1 MVSCTCQRSVY
12 SQLPFDQCTPEN
24 GGCRVC
30 PAGQYQVIYCLS
42 VVRLRRTVTWDVGG
56 PWASPLRALR
66 LGVPPGLHFI
76 HLPLMR
82 YAHDANCIR
91 LAAAPEYGGRTK
103 CGDLEPLPERG
114 RRRPVHRLR
123 PLPAA
128 PRHVTGTP
136 YSVCGCSVV
145 APITAGQVSMAYV
158 SGCAFSCKS
167 PALVTSASSPGYYCS
182 APLVGAVC
190 PDLCLRCA
198 CPPPDTT
205 CSQPP
210 ADGAGLYWGSCVDVL
225 GIRPMECDSS
235 QLPPGAVFVGN
246 AGRSACRV

>member
-1 MVSCTCQRSVY
+1 
-12 SQLPFDQCTPEN
+12 
-24 GGCRVC
+24 
-30 PAGQYQVIYCLS
+30 
-42 VVRLRRTVTWDVGG
+42 
-56 PWASPLRALR
+56 
-66 LGVPPGLHFI
+66 
-76 HLPLMR
+76 
-82 YAHDANCIR
+82 
-91 LAAAPEYGGRTK
+91 
-103 CGDLEPLPERG
+103 
-114 RRRPVHRLR
+114 
-123 PLPAA
+123 
-128 PRHVTGTP
+128 
-136 YSVCGCSVV
+136 
-145 APITAGQVSMAYV
+145 MAYV

-182 APLVGAVC
+182 APLAGAVC

-246 AGRSACRV
+246 AGRPSVALRVDPLSLCVSRLGACGRQACAWHT